1 MNQFGSPAQSL
12 AGLDV
17 EAAASVIAAATD
29 VALVLDN
36 EGVIRDI
43 AGGSEDLTL
52 EGYRSWVGQPWEQ
65 TVTVESRPKVVALL
79 KEAGSRSTRK
89 WRHVNH
95 PSVRGVDVPVL
106 YSAVQV
112 GTDGRV
118 IALGRDLRA
127 VAALQQRLVDAQQ
140 SMERDYWRLRHVE
153 TRYRML
159 FQTSSESVLV
169 ADAAA
174 LKVIEA
180 NPAAGQMFGEPPKR
194 LVGKAL
200 LDLLDN
206 DSRELAQNM
215 LAGARAAVR
224 ADDVVVKAAS
234 GAANPKAEIRMSATL
249 FRQESSSYLL
259 IRFVPNAPLPASDSI
274 QQSVLQLVARGPDGF
289 VITDAEGRVLSANT
303 AFLDLAQLATAEN
316 ARGESL
322 DRWLGRPGVDLNVL
336 VSNLRQYGT
345 VRMFAT
351 SLRGEHGA
359 VEDVEIS
366 AVALA
371 DSGPT
376 TYGFVVRNIGRRL
389 SSDFRLGRDLP
400 RSVEQ
405 LTELVGRVSLKDL
418 LRESTDLIE
427 KLCIEAA
434 LQLTRDN
441 RASAAELLGLSR
453 QSLYVKL
460 RRYGLGDLGHDEKEF
475 V

>member
-1 MNQFGSPAQSL
+1 VNQFESPSQSL
-12 AGLDV
+12 EGLDV
-17 EAAASVIAAATD
+17 ESAASVIAAAAD

-36 EGVIRDI
+36 QGVIRDV

-79 KEAGSRSTRK
+79 KEAGSRATRK

-95 PSVRGVDVPVL
+95 PSAHGADVPVL

-112 GTDGRV
+112 GKDGRV

-159 FQTSSESVLV
+159 FQTSSEAVFII
-169 ADAAA
+169 DAAT
-174 LKVIEA
+174 LKVVEA
-180 NPAAGQMFGEPPKR
+180 NPAAGQLFSEPPKR
-194 LVGKAL
+194 LIGKAIADVL
-200 LDLLDN
+200 HA
-206 DSRELAQNM
+206 DSRDAVQSM
-215 LAGARAAVR
+215 LTGARAAVR
-224 ADDVVVKAAS
+224 ADDIVVRAAHTVS
-234 GAANPKAEIRMSATL
+234 GAGVEMRMSAML

-259 IRFVPNAPLPASDSI
+259 VRFIPSLPLVGIDAV
-274 QQSVLQLVARGPDGF
+274 QQGILQLVGRGPDGF
-289 VITDAEGRVLSANT
+289 VVTDAEGRILSANT
-303 AFLDLAQLATAEN
+303 AFLDIAQLATAESV
-316 ARGESL
+316 RGESL

-336 VSNLRQYGT
+336 LSNLRQYGT
-345 VRMFAT
+345 VRLFAT
-351 SLRGEHGA
+351 NLRGEHGA
-359 VEDVEIS
+359 TEDVEIS
-366 AVALA
+366 AVALTDA
-371 DSGPT
+371 GPT
-376 TYGFVVRNIGRRL
+376 TYGFVIRNIGRRL
-389 SSDFRLGRDLP
+389 STDFRLGRDLP

-427 KLCIEAA
+427 KLCIQAA

-460 RRYGLGDLGHDEKEF
+460 RRYGLGDLGHEEKGLM
-475 V
+475 